1 MKPKRWQDWV
11 NVVLGVWLVASPWVL
26 GFSEHDTAAV
36 VAWVA
41 GGAVV
46 LFASIGAYMQ
56 EAWEKAITIILGV
69 IVMGAPWAFD
79 FADQRS
85 ATAAIAF
92 TGVLVVFFAVWA
104 MLRDMDLRKDLTKL
118 KEEHRQA
125 PGTR

>member
-11 NVVLGVWLVASPWVL
+11 NVVLGVWLVTSPWVL
-26 GFSEHDTAAV
+26 GFSEHDAAAV

-46 LFASIGAYMQ
+46 LFASVGAYMQ
-56 EAWEKAITIILGV
+56 EAWEEAITVILGV
-69 IVMGAPWAFD
+69 ILMGAPWALD
-79 FADQRS
+79 FADQLS
-85 ATAAIAF
+85 ATATLAV
-92 TGVLVVFFAVWA
+92 TGLLITVFAVWA
-104 MLRDMDLRKDLTKL
+104 MLRDILRDDLGKL

>member
-1 MKPKRWQDWV
+1 MRIQHWQDAAS
-11 NVVLGVWLVASPWVL
+11 LLAGVWLVASPWVL

-41 GGAVV
+41 GGAVA
-46 LFASIGAYMQ
+46 LFASIGAHMQ

-92 TGVLVVFFAVWA
+92 TGVLVVIFAVWA

>member
-1 MKPKRWQDWV
+1 MKPKRWHDWV

-56 EAWEKAITIILGV
+56 EAWEKAITTILGV
-69 IVMGAPWAFD
+69 VLMGAPWALD
-79 FADQRS
+79 FPDQLS
-85 ATAAIAF
+85 AAATVAV
-92 TGVLVVFFAVWA
+92 TGLLVAIFAVWA
-104 MLRDMDLRKDLTKL
+104 MLRDMDLRDDLSRL

>member
-26 GFSEHDTAAV
+26 RFSEHETAAV

-46 LFASIGAYMQ
+46 LSASIGAYMQ
-56 EAWEKAITIILGV
+56 EAWENAITIILGV
-69 IVMGAPWAFD
+69 VLMGAPWAFE

-85 ATAAIAF
+85 ATAAVAF
-92 TGVLVVFFAVWA
+92 TGMLVVIFAVWA
-104 MLRDMDLRKDLTKL
+104 MLRDMDLRKDLTTL
-118 KEEHRQA
+118 EEERRQA
-125 PGTR
+125 PGKR

>member
-26 GFSEHDTAAV
+26 RFSEHETAAV

-46 LFASIGAYMQ
+46 LSASIGAYMQ

-69 IVMGAPWAFD
+69 VLMGAPWAFE

-85 ATAAIAF
+85 ATAAVAF
-92 TGVLVVFFAVWA
+92 TGMLVVIFAVWA
-104 MLRDMDLRKDLTKL
+104 MLRDMDLRKDLTTL
-118 KEEHRQA
+118 EEERRQA
-125 PGTR
+125 PGKR